1 MKIVPIAP
9 KRRYANADRGQAMAR
24 KFANYSK
31 RVAFSGENLIISISN
46 TLAIHN
52 QNVRDA
58 KTLIGRFIGLFSKSV
73 DPENVKID
81 GTRLQQLFE
90 LTQTEPPIKLSG
102 NLEYHVD
109 LTSLSNMLSKAKEQ
123 LAS

>member
-9 KRRYANADRGQAMAR
+9 KRRYADAGRGQAMAR
-24 KFANYSK
+24 NFANYSK

-52 QNVRDA
+52 QDVREA
-58 KTLIGRFIGLFSKSV
+58 RTLIGKFIGLVSKSV
-73 DPENVKID
+73 NPENVKID

-90 LTQTEPPIKLSG
+90 LTQSEPPINLSG

-109 LTSLSNMLSKAKEQ
+109 LDSLSNMLSKAKEQ
-123 LAS
+123 QTS